1 MSILKNTIKDL
12 PLDID
17 FNVEELLKESAY
29 VEDKLLQA
37 NNVLFAM
44 LNDENLNNESAIA
57 YALPLYDYDRSALM
71 SDIESVTV
79 ENAELQIKS
88 MSEDITTRIIEVIK
102 KLFRIFYNMFKQ
114 LQQKLILWLNGIKP
128 FIGKMEEKIKTTD
141 FSKSEDF
148 NDKDKSSIANAI
160 GVYSLF
166 NGKLSDDSI
175 GRILTSVKNLKTFE
189 TSLNNYNDYMSNTKK
204 ALLNSNN
211 FAEIDKEIGEDN
223 GITKKFFESLPK
235 FYKDISEH
243 LEHYVSEKVITTSID
258 FTNKLNLGH
267 VYVIST
273 DGKNLNIIFNRSK
286 KDDLTGKMLIIK
298 HATGSIN
305 PDKIVDNVTIKPLDK
320 TKIEMLLKTIKEN
333 DIESLSKSIRTA
345 FSNMESNI
353 NTIMKDLSHKNFKD
367 SNIEINAASQ
377 IVKSIF
383 SDNVSTLNGVTFNYI
398 NQNAK
403 LIVGILKL
411 IELSLGK
418 YPTTEAKP
426 NPDQKQLK

>member
-12 PLDID
+12 PLDIE

-44 LNDENLNNESAIA
+44 LNDENLNNETAIA
-57 YALPLYDYDRSALM
+57 YALPLYDYDRSALLQDLEIM
-71 SDIESVTV
+71 TV
-79 ENAELQIKS
+79 ENAEMQVMAQS
-88 MSEDITTRIIEVIK
+88 ADITTRIVEVIK

-148 NDKDKSSIANAI
+148 NDKDRSSIANAI

-175 GRILTSVKNLKTFE
+175 ARILTSVKNLKTFE
-189 TSLNNYNDYMSNTKK
+189 TSLNNYNEFMSNAKK
-204 ALLNSNN
+204 ALLNSDD
-211 FAEIDKEIGEDN
+211 FEQLDKEIGGDSSI
-223 GITKKFFESLPK
+223 GKKFFESLPK

-243 LEHYVSEKVITTSID
+243 LEHYTNDKVITTSIKFGKED
-258 FTNKLNLGH
+258 LGS
-267 VYVIST
+267 VYVVST
-273 DGKNLNIIFNRSK
+273 DGKNLNIIYNAGRQNT
-286 KDDLTGKMLIIK
+286 LLIK
-298 HATGSIN
+298 HTTGHIN
-305 PDKIVDNVTIKPLDK
+305 ADKIVDNVTLKPLDK

-345 FSNMESNI
+345 FGNMESNL
-353 NTIMKDLSHKNFKD
+353 NTIMKDLSHKNFKTT
-367 SNIEINAASQ
+367 NGEMNVTAQFIKA
-377 IVKSIF
+377 IF

-418 YPTTEAKP
+418 YPTAEVKP
-426 NPDQKQLK
+426 DPDQKQLK